1 MNHFQLL
8 SIILFISFFHNT
20 VLLSAEEGI
29 TFTRSKKRR
38 QAQSRERKKPLR
50 QPSQTTA
57 KRRTVPGISN
67 TPPSVQK
74 QENSTAE
81 VITVDKDLQLIIPK
95 KQSSADEIEFVFEPY
110 TQSYITRVIKL
121 FHIILPEV
129 EPSLLKLHYRN
140 NTFSSNVRFLINIR
154 HFMLLMSE
162 HRIFQLREN
171 SLQPLFNLNHNLI
184 SNLVIDLQ
192 KRPDEG
198 LNELYNFLK
207 ELPFE
212 DVFCLK
218 TFYEALLDH
227 IQKDGLNTSTEAY
240 EWIEKQLNLSFEEDS
255 LHTYKYFLDKR
266 PVRIMDQF
274 LKSAQILYYENLQD
288 LLPVSSKIYLQ
299 YSQQLLDELK
309 LLDTDKAVM
318 RRLELHLEFS
328 RLQFEPFENNSKI
341 YENLMSIYPKIAGSK
356 DYFASDPQRANLV
369 FPFFD
374 QLINYAERRFERGR
388 NACQDPIV
396 NDKEVCLQHWREAT
410 QIYQY
415 VAKFSPHSVTTSKAI
430 ERLQE
435 IHNNQVL
442 DYPFINQSELLDL
455 IDESRKPHL

>member
-1 MNHFQLL
+1 MNHLQLL
-8 SIILFISFFHNT
+8 SVILFICFFNT
-20 VLLSAEEGI
+20 EVLLYAEEGT
-29 TFTRSKKRR
+29 TFSRSKKRR
-38 QAQSRERKKPLR
+38 QAQSRERKKPLS
-50 QPSQTTA
+50 QPIQTTA
-57 KRRTVPGISN
+57 KRRSVPGISN
-67 TPPSVQK
+67 TPPSSK
-74 QENSTAE
+74 KLKTSTAE
-81 VITVDKDLQLIIPK
+81 VITVDRDLQLIIPTK
-95 KQSSADEIEFVFEPY
+95 ESSTDAVEFVFEPY
-110 TQSYITRVIKL
+110 TQSYISRVIKL

-129 EPSLLKLHYRN
+129 ESSLLKLHYRKN
-140 NTFSSNVRFLINIR
+140 LFSSNVRFLINIR

-171 SLQPLFNLNHNLI
+171 SLQALYNMNHNLI
-184 SNLVIDLQ
+184 SNLVIDIQ

-198 LNELYNFLK
+198 LNELHNFLK

-212 DVFCLK
+212 DIFCLK
-218 TFYEALLDH
+218 TLYEALLDH
-227 IQKDGLNTSTEAY
+227 IQKDGLNAGVKAY
-240 EWIEKQLNLSFEEDS
+240 EWVEEQLKLSFEEDS

-288 LLPVSSKIYLQ
+288 LLPVSSRTYLN
-299 YSQQLLDELK
+299 YSQQLLNELK
-309 LLDTDKAVM
+309 LLDTDKAVI

-341 YENLMSIYPKIAGSK
+341 YENLMSVYPKIPGSL
-356 DYFASDPQRANLV
+356 DYFASDRQRANLV

-388 NACQDPIV
+388 YACQDPLV
-396 NDKEVCLQHWREAT
+396 TDKEACLQHWREAT

-415 VAKFSPHSVTTSKAI
+415 VAKYSPHSVTTSKAI

-435 IHNNQVL
+435 IQNKQVI
-442 DYPFINQSELLDL
+442 DYPFINKSELLEL
-455 IDESRKPHL
+455 IDYSRKPHL